1 MSKQF
6 TVDWF
11 SGNISLWNEV
21 LTEFKN
27 KPNLNFLEVGCWEGR
42 ATCWLLENILTDS
55 TSKITVVDTFGGSPE
70 ETGMQG
76 YDFDN
81 VLSRFK
87 NNISEYN
94 KKVTIHQ
101 GYSSNV
107 LKTLG
112 NEPQYDFA
120 YIDAS
125 HTAYGT
131 LEDAILV
138 HPLIKKGGIIIFD
151 DFGWKDPN
159 LPSITD
165 SPELGIK
172 CFVNVYDDFYKAI
185 HVGYQ
190 VCLVKTT

>member
-6 TVDWF
+6 TTDWF
-11 SGNISLWNEV
+11 SGNIPLWDV
-21 LTEFKN
+21 TLTELKN

-55 TSKITVVDTFGGSPE
+55 TSKITVVDSFGGSPE

-76 YDFDN
+76 LDFDN

-87 NNISEYN
+87 NNIKENSE
-94 KKVTIHQ
+94 KVTIHQ
-101 GYSSNV
+101 GYSSHV

-131 LEDAILV
+131 LEDAILI

-151 DFGWKDPN
+151 DYGWKDPN
-159 LPSITD
+159 RPSVTD
-165 SPELGIK
+165 SPELGIS
-172 CFVNVYDDFYKAI
+172 CFVNVFADFYDVI
-185 HVGYQ
+185 FVGYQ
-190 VCLVKTT
+190 VGIVKK

>member
-6 TVDWF
+6 TTDWF
-11 SGNISLWNEV
+11 SGNIPLWDV
-21 LTEFKN
+21 TLTELKN

-55 TSKITVVDTFGGSPE
+55 TSKITVVDSFGGSPE

-76 YDFDN
+76 LDFDN

-87 NNISEYN
+87 NNIKENSE
-94 KKVTIHQ
+94 KVTIHQ
-101 GYSSNV
+101 GYSSHV

-131 LEDAILV
+131 LEDAILI

-151 DFGWKDPN
+151 DYGWKDPN
-159 LPSITD
+159 RPSVTD
-165 SPELGIK
+165 SPELGIS
-172 CFVNVYDDFYKAI
+172 CFVNVFADFYDVI
-185 HVGYQ
+185 FVGYQ
-190 VCLVKTT
+190 VGTVKK

>member
-6 TVDWF
+6 TTDWF
-11 SGNISLWNEV
+11 SGNIPLWDV
-21 LTEFKN
+21 TLTELKN

-55 TSKITVVDTFGGSPE
+55 TSKITVVDSFGGSPE

-76 YDFDN
+76 LDFDN

-87 NNISEYN
+87 NNIKENSE
-94 KKVTIHQ
+94 KVTIHQ
-101 GYSSNV
+101 GYSSHV

-151 DFGWKDPN
+151 DYGWKDPN
-159 LPSITD
+159 RPSVTD
-165 SPELGIK
+165 SPELGIS
-172 CFVNVYDDFYKAI
+172 CFVNVFADFYDVI
-185 HVGYQ
+185 FVGYQ
-190 VCLVKTT
+190 VGIVKK

>member
-6 TVDWF
+6 TTDWF
-11 SGNISLWNEV
+11 SGNIPLWDV
-21 LTEFKN
+21 TLTELKN

-55 TSKITVVDTFGGSPE
+55 TSKITVVDSFGGSPE

-76 YDFDN
+76 LDFDN

-87 NNISEYN
+87 NNIKENSE
-94 KKVTIHQ
+94 KVTIHQ
-101 GYSSNV
+101 GYSSHV

-131 LEDAILV
+131 LEDAILI

-151 DFGWKDPN
+151 DYGWKDPTR
-159 LPSITD
+159 PSVTD
-165 SPELGIK
+165 SPELGIS
-172 CFVNVYDDFYKAI
+172 CFVKVFADFYDVI
-185 HVGYQ
+185 FVGYQ
-190 VCLVKTT
+190 VGIVKK

>member
-6 TVDWF
+6 TTDWF
-11 SGNISLWNEV
+11 SGNIPLWDIT
-21 LTEFKN
+21 LTELKN

-55 TSKITVVDTFGGSPE
+55 TSKITVVDSFGGSPE

-76 YDFDN
+76 LDFDN

-87 NNISEYN
+87 NNIKENSE
-94 KKVTIHQ
+94 KVTIYQ
-101 GYSSNV
+101 GYSSHV

-151 DFGWKDPN
+151 DYGWKDPN
-159 LPSITD
+159 RPSVTD
-165 SPELGIK
+165 SPELGIS
-172 CFVNVYDDFYKAI
+172 CFVNVFADFYDIVFA
-185 HVGYQ
+185 GYQ
-190 VCLVKTT
+190 VGLIKK